1 MIIDFSRVDPICLL
15 WLWLNLEWANKIRE
29 QTFFLVNGYEKTF
42 HRHRAQQCI
51 TWYTAVS
58 IEKSIN
64 NDFSMRTVPGN
75 QGFIILATFSSNKK
89 HNREKILYHP
99 LMSIYTLRHHTT
111 GQLPRVQPH
120 DIVIF
125 AVVPFFGLGAGH
137 RLLPS
142 VFEGWHRGGGGFL
155 IPVTRGQVL
164 LGLSVIS
171 ARCAASGQLVL
182 DT

>member
-1 MIIDFSRVDPICLL
+1 MIWLDSWLSEFWVISGQVAPRIQIRVGL
-15 WLWLNLEWANKIRE
+15 
-29 QTFFLVNGYEKTF
+29 
-42 HRHRAQQCI
+42 
-51 TWYTAVS
+51 
-58 IEKSIN
+58 
-64 NDFSMRTVPGN
+64 RTVPGN

-142 VFEGWHRGGGGFL
+142 VFEGWHWGGRG
-155 IPVTRGQVL
+155 VL
-164 LGLSVIS
+164 DSCRPRTGSSGVIS
-171 ARCAASGQLVL
+171 YIGTMCSL
-182 DT
+182 